1 MSLWLTAPA
10 SVALTVLALLVWGL
24 GVSPSIAAQQARL
37 VEANPAA
44 ASASVSLNTSIVY
57 LGQAS
62 GALAGGHLLVR
73 GQTTVAATL
82 TLALLAL
89 ALGLSLVPRHRLRS
103 GAPAAGHF
111 H

>member
-1 MSLWLTAPA
+1 
-10 SVALTVLALLVWGL
+10 
-24 GVSPSIAAQQARL
+24 
-37 VEANPAA
+37 
-44 ASASVSLNTSIVY
+44 VSLNTSIIY

-73 GQTTVAATL
+73 GQTTAAATL
-82 TLALLAL
+82 TLVLLAL

-103 GAPAAGHF
+103 GSAADGHF